1 MLFRSRNSLDLAA
14 VPVLRKYSH
23 LPVVVDPSHGTGKRY
38 LIEPMGKAALVA
50 GAHGLM
56 YEVHHDPD
64 HASSDGAQSLSIPQF
79 KEITRSINK
88 LIGRIDYDNR
98 TQIAKAAKAVK

>member
-1 MLFRSRNSLDLAA
+1 
-14 VPVLRKYSH
+14 
-23 LPVVVDPSHGTGKRY
+23 
-38 LIEPMGKAALVA
+38 
-50 GAHGLM
+50 M

-79 KEITRSINK
+79 KEITRNINK

-98 TQIAKAAKAVK
+98 TQIRQNKQKQLKQTNKETKMALIFQELILNLSKYWSDYGCIIQQPYDIEKS